1 VTALAPAPADVTGAL
16 VAQPG
21 ALVVDARAVRES
33 GIGRYL
39 RELVAAWRREPPFE
53 RLVLLGDPAKL
64 EALAAPGGAAGVQ
77 IVAHRGDQYSAAS
90 QRSWLDVRRD
100 ARVRDARACFFPHW
114 DVPMLRLPR
123 RAVVTVH
130 DLAHL
135 RVPAAFSPLK
145 TVVARAILGRVAAR
159 AARIVCVSHATARD
173 VAAEF
178 PAATPR
184 LRVVHN
190 GVTAR
195 FAEAA
200 GPAPLDGPY
209 LLAVGNQKPHKN
221 LVAAVRVLARLR
233 AEGHPT
239 LRLLVAGRQFDARD
253 GVLAMAR
260 DAGVADAV
268 VSLGEAGDATL
279 QAAYAGCAAFLFPSR
294 HEGFGLPLLE
304 AMLAGAPVVASS
316 TPAVA
321 EVVGDA
327 APTFDP
333 DDVAGM
339 TAATRVVLELPAA
352 RAEAVARGRR
362 RARAF
367 TWERAARETGRV
379 LQDAAGALPGEAG
392 SVILGG

>member
-1 VTALAPAPADVTGAL
+1 
-16 VAQPG
+16 
-21 ALVVDARAVRES
+21 
-33 GIGRYL
+33 
-39 RELVAAWRREPPFE
+39 
-53 RLVLLGDPAKL
+53 
-64 EALAAPGGAAGVQ
+64 
-77 IVAHRGDQYSAAS
+77 
-90 QRSWLDVRRD
+90 
-100 ARVRDARACFFPHW
+100 
-114 DVPMLRLPR
+114 
-123 RAVVTVH
+123 
-130 DLAHL
+130 
-135 RVPAAFSPLK
+135 
-145 TVVARAILGRVAAR
+145 
-159 AARIVCVSHATARD
+159 
-173 VAAEF
+173 
-178 PAATPR
+178 
-184 LRVVHN
+184 
-190 GVTAR
+190 
-195 FAEAA
+195 
-200 GPAPLDGPY
+200 
-209 LLAVGNQKPHKN
+209 
-221 LVAAVRVLARLR
+221 
-233 AEGHPT
+233 
-239 LRLLVAGRQFDARD
+239 
-253 GVLAMAR
+253 MAR

-333 DDVAGM
+333 DDLAGM

-352 RAEAVARGRR
+352 RAEAVARGRQ